1 MILREITT
9 RRDIERFI
17 RFPWKIYKNDKNWV
31 PPLIAERRELLNPQ
45 KNPFFE
51 HAEVKLYMAADEAGN
66 ELGRIAGIVNHNHIR
81 THGEKTGFFGLFE
94 CVDHQAAAGCLL
106 DAAAGFL
113 RSRGMETM
121 RGPENLSVNDD
132 IGLLIQG
139 FNTPPMIM
147 MPHNPPYY
155 ERLIENYGFRKA
167 MDLFAYYGEFR
178 EGRIAEQVAR
188 GAEIVGRRQHF
199 TIRPLRMN
207 DFDAELERIHA
218 VYTSAWEDNWGA
230 VAMTDHE
237 FDHLAKSLKGVLD
250 PDLCLIAEVAGE
262 VAGFSL
268 ALPDYNQILI
278 RLNGRLL
285 PLGIFKFL
293 YHKRRIDAL
302 RILTMGVIR
311 KHRHK
316 GIDSCFYF
324 ETYKRALAKGI
335 WRGEMSWI
343 LENNVIMN
351 RIVAN
356 IGFTI
361 YKKYRLYD
369 FSLGTT

>member
-1 MILREITT
+1 
-9 RRDIERFI
+9 
-17 RFPWKIYKNDKNWV
+17 
-31 PPLIAERRELLNPQ
+31 
-45 KNPFFE
+45 
-51 HAEVKLYMAADEAGN
+51 
-66 ELGRIAGIVNHNHIR
+66 
-81 THGEKTGFFGLFE
+81 
-94 CVDHQAAAGCLL
+94 
-106 DAAAGFL
+106 
-113 RSRGMETM
+113 
-121 RGPENLSVNDD
+121 
-132 IGLLIQG
+132 
-139 FNTPPMIM
+139 